1 MSKSARMKINGDGDV
16 KEQEEAPLLTTE
28 AECEGGGA
36 GNNAE
41 ETARGQVL
49 EGSEKRQRNLD
60 LM

>member
-16 KEQEEAPLLTTE
+16 KEQEEARLLTTE

-41 ETARGQVL
+41 
-49 EGSEKRQRNLD
+49 
-60 LM
+60 